1 MSSEIAEAVAPC
13 YGSSVN
19 IDGMKHPAIVLLC
32 LLLAACST
40 PTETKKEEAPAPKKA
55 TVPNPN
61 NTPDVYKVKF
71 VTSKG
76 PFVVEVHREWAPRA
90 ADRFYELVK
99 DKYYNDARF
108 FRVVSNFV
116 AQFGLAAT
124 PAMTKKWDKAIDDD
138 PVLHTNARGT
148 ITFATPAPNSRTAQV
163 FINLRSN
170 QTLDDQKV
178 AAFGQVV
185 EGMDNVEKIYTKY
198 GEEPDQQEITLR
210 GNAYLKSKFP
220 LLDYIRTATIL

>member
-1 MSSEIAEAVAPC
+1 MSSVIVAPDFQH
-13 YGSSVN
+13 SVN
-19 IDGMKHPAIVLLC
+19 IDGMRHLATACLC
-32 LLLAACST
+32 LTLAACST
-40 PTETKKEEAPAPKKA
+40 TTETKKEEPAPKKA
-55 TVPNPN
+55 AVPNPN
-61 NTPDVYKVKF
+61 NTPEVYKVKF

-76 PFVVEVHREWAPRA
+76 QFVVEVHRDWAPRA

-108 FRVVSNFV
+108 FRVVPNFV
-116 AQFGLAAT
+116 AQFGLAAS

-148 ITFATPAPNSRTAQV
+148 LTFATPAPNSRTAQV

-170 QTLDDQKV
+170 QTLDDQKF

-185 EGMDNVEKIYTKY
+185 EGMDNVEKIYSKY